1 LGGTLR
7 LQVLLQADVIANLLF
22 LGCVA
27 SMLCFLLW
35 TWVMR
40 KLGAVVATNYVYINP
55 ITTVVFAWWIL
66 SEQITLFFVIG
77 SILILAGMYLADRKH
92 KA

>member
-1 LGGTLR
+1 
-7 LQVLLQADVIANLLF
+7 
-22 LGCVA
+22 
-27 SMLCFLLW
+27 
-35 TWVMR
+35 MR